1 MVSLFYQQCCQ
12 GFLTNTWNII
22 IQKKAAMKWDTLKF
36 ESIQIAQVLKPS
48 TRDMYTKA
56 SNMETAE

>member
-1 MVSLFYQQCCQ
+1 MVSLIYQQCCQ
-12 GFLTNTWNII
+12 G
-22 IQKKAAMKWDTLKF
+22 MKYHYSEKGSHEMGYVKI

-56 SNMETAE
+56 SNLETAE

>member
-1 MVSLFYQQCCQ
+1 
-12 GFLTNTWNII
+12 
-22 IQKKAAMKWDTLKF
+22 MKWDTFRF

-56 SNMETAE
+56 SDIETAE

>member
-1 MVSLFYQQCCQ
+1 MVSLIYQQCCQ
-12 GFLTNTWNII
+12 GMNYYYSEKGSHEMGYVKI
-22 IQKKAAMKWDTLKF
+22 

-56 SNMETAE
+56 SNMESAE